1 MKRKYRFI
9 TTGLAE
15 AVFGEKWINHHIE
28 SLTTTGVLV
37 VINGVKYFLLEALGF
52 KIQSKDL
59 EKLEKFIAKNEEILA
74 RNHAIR

>member
-37 VINGVKYFLLEALGF
+37 VINGVKYFLLDALEF
-52 KIQSKDL
+52 KITSKDF
-59 EKLEKFIAKNEEILA
+59 EKLEKFIEENEEIWV
-74 RNHAIR
+74 RSYAIR

>member
-15 AVFGEKWINHHIE
+15 AAFGEDWVNHHIE

-37 VINGVKYFLLEALGF
+37 VINGVKYFLLDALEF
-52 KIQSKDL
+52 KISSKDW
-59 EKLEKFIAKNEEILA
+59 ERLEKFIEENEEL
-74 RNHAIR
+74 